1 MNTGAIYRASAIEE
15 FIRSEISDT
24 FSTFDK
30 ILKDSK
36 LLKRLEDLAKISA
49 GALKKGNKIIF
60 CGNGGSAADSQ
71 HLAAELVSKLYK
83 DRPALSAISLTTDT
97 SAITAIANDYGYD
110 KLFSRQIEAI
120 GNKGDILIGI
130 STSGRSLNVLNG
142 ILKAKEMGLI
152 SIAFLGQDGR
162 DIGKF
167 SDHQLN
173 IPSDKTPKIQEAHI
187 ALGHIYCAI
196 IEKLIFETP

>member
-1 MNTGAIYRASAIEE
+1 MSTDTIADLSAVER
-15 FIRSEISDT
+15 FIKSEISDT
-24 FSTFDK
+24 FYTFEK
-30 ILKDSK
+30 ILKDRK
-36 LLKRLEDLAKISA
+36 LLKQLENLATISA
-49 GALKKGNKIIF
+49 EALKKGNKIIF

-83 DRPALSAISLTTDT
+83 DRPALSAVSLTTDT

-120 GNKGDILIGI
+120 GNKGDVLIGI

-142 ILKAKEMGLI
+142 VLKAKEMGLI

-162 DIGKF
+162 DIGKV

-196 IEKLIFETP
+196 IEKLIFEIQ

>member
-1 MNTGAIYRASAIEE
+1 VSTDTIYKISPIES
-15 FIRSEISDT
+15 FIKAEIQDT
-24 FSTFDK
+24 YSTFEK
-30 ILKDSK
+30 ILQDNK
-36 LLKRLEDLAKISA
+36 LIESVQNLASISA
-49 GALKKGNKIIF
+49 KALQNGNKIIF

-83 DRPALSAISLTTDT
+83 DRPALSAMSLTTDT

-110 KLFSRQIEAI
+110 KLFSRQIEAV

-130 STSGRSLNVLNG
+130 STSGRSINVING
-142 ILKAKEMGLI
+142 ILKAKELGLTT
-152 SIAFLGQDGR
+152 IAFLGQDGR
-162 DIGKF
+162 DIGKI

-187 ALGHIYCAI
+187 ALGHIYCAV
-196 IEKLIFETP
+196 IEKIIFDNA